1 MSLKQGRYDIL
12 QENRNNS
19 HNIRI
24 GSINHNNE
32 NLILMENNNMTGEN
46 VPFTSGERG
55 YANYAQNS
63 HHEEKREPKFGF
75 WNLVLTLIFLFS
87 FFGCVYLYFEN
98 CTLKEEIQHKH
109 LLIMDLGEL
118 LKRKNGN

>member
-1 MSLKQGRYDIL
+1 MKHFNMTDENDFEGNEAFFE
-12 QENRNNS
+12 ENRPTKL
-19 HNIRI
+19 
-24 GSINHNNE
+24 SI
-32 NLILMENNNMTGEN
+32 
-46 VPFTSGERG
+46 
-55 YANYAQNS
+55 
-63 HHEEKREPKFGF
+63 
-75 WNLVLTLIFLFS
+75 WDLVLTLIFLFS